1 MPLVGVGRGGGPP
14 PPLPNGSHQTSRGT
28 KRTIYKTDRTS
39 AWIIHHESRA
49 EKLLEDFEEFELDL
63 ELEEILAKV
72 KADCVLDQGVTQ
84 FAQQLKQG
92 EEEKRVAQIQRETQ
106 VQQQWTPGH
115 YPQHTCAWFVEGLD
129 FCCPYWRYRFK
140 RPLTPPSAP
149 PPSPEPCR
157 TAKKKKLRKF

>member
-1 MPLVGVGRGGGPP
+1 MGPIRPRGERRGPSIKQIEP
-14 PPLPNGSHQTSRGT
+14 RRGSSIMNPEQ
-28 KRTIYKTDRTS
+28 
-39 AWIIHHESRA
+39 

-63 ELEEILAKV
+63 EVEEILAKV

-129 FCCPYWRYRFK
+129 FCCPYWR
-140 RPLTPPSAP
+140 
-149 PPSPEPCR
+149 
-157 TAKKKKLRKF
+157 